1 MAKELVEHKVTLR
14 NLKDLIATEQDCQQK
29 IYAGKASDAVLDA
42 ISEKTGENFIVLI
55 IGAFSSGKSSMIN
68 ALIGE
73 ELLPHGFLP
82 ETAVLGELHY
92 GTKKRV
98 TLYPKKGKWEGGDK
112 PFTIEPTT
120 EEIAKYVSL
129 SDDDAINS
137 MEESPNGG
145 ESDKR
150 INAKFE
156 KMIVEWP
163 LDILKDGVVLVDS
176 PGLNDPY
183 SNDYIV
189 EGYLPKADAI
199 VYVMDSTK
207 AYTSTDKEELDA
219 INGLGVKNIVTGY
232 TFYDIVEKQQSKKS
246 PQRLQQLRTRLVNY
260 MTKHTELEVESV
272 HFLSSLEGLDAE
284 RGEADPVKW
293 RKSGFEG
300 FEDYLSQYLV
310 DNKGKAQVTNVVRAV
325 VIQADKMSEDAVR
338 LNNVANED
346 LGKLEKRVESAKRQL
361 DIVRQTSFNTARNYR
376 NSLENSIPK
385 TEQMI
390 RQFITQELPQRID
403 LEGFTP
409 ETRLPEGISKLW
421 PPNAKKKAKAIQDE
435 CQEEI
440 QRRANREYKSWFTHI
455 LGTHLEQVVKDST
468 EKIMPN
474 LNQISRELSDVT
486 DIAAGYKQSE
496 QSNASNVAVGVAF
509 GLLTGD
515 WLTGSMSAIYGK
527 REMARSVLY
536 QVGAGAGLGLLALAG
551 APITLP
557 VIAVAWIGTSIAA
570 ILNGDKES
578 RVERIK
584 EQAVEDF
591 RNSFTAAESQD
602 QIDGMVEA
610 VMKKVREHFKLTGD
624 DMESALNMDIKNT
637 ENELQQML
645 NANST
650 DADVKKAQITERQ
663 NAIEQLADVKKEAL
677 KIAYSYGIKEK
688 DIFVTQHTRK
698 AS

>member
-1 MAKELVEHKVTLR
+1 
-14 NLKDLIATEQDCQQK
+14 
-29 IYAGKASDAVLDA
+29 
-42 ISEKTGENFIVLI
+42 
-55 IGAFSSGKSSMIN
+55 
-68 ALIGE
+68 
-73 ELLPHGFLP
+73 
-82 ETAVLGELHY
+82 
-92 GTKKRV
+92 
-98 TLYPKKGKWEGGDK
+98 
-112 PFTIEPTT
+112 
-120 EEIAKYVSL
+120 
-129 SDDDAINS
+129 
-137 MEESPNGG
+137 
-145 ESDKR
+145 
-150 INAKFE
+150 
-156 KMIVEWP
+156 
-163 LDILKDGVVLVDS
+163 
-176 PGLNDPY
+176 
-183 SNDYIV
+183 
-189 EGYLPKADAI
+189 
-199 VYVMDSTK
+199 MDSTK

-570 ILNGDKES
+570 ILNGDNES